1 MVKAVIFDFYNTL
14 AETTNY
20 GPSWE
25 ELLDE
30 LGYSL
35 PPDIRDRWWNDG
47 IDGTEHDEHSQSRD
61 HYVAW
66 QQSRVRSMLERVR
79 GARAPRTTTSS
90 CGCARSAPTT
100 ASTRTPRSPTSSA
113 SLRAQGV
120 ALAICSNWDWDLHEA
135 VESAGLTGAFDVV
148 VSSAWVGARKAHPR
162 IYTHT
167 LEQLGV
173 APEDA
178 LFVGDTWTC
187 DVDGPRAAGMRAIY
201 LRRAHLGADHTA
213 PDAGARPDDVHHAL
227 DLRAVESLRLLS
239 RRSDRPRRRC
249 RRGSRGT
256 GAAARRASSSAR
268 PRPRRRS
275 APRPPPRCARPR
287 AATAARPGAGP
298 RSSRGAPSTAGVAVD
313 PREIDD
319 VHPQLLGQKLD
330 EVAVGD
336 EAEVDENLHR
346 SDRRCSPGGRGRS

>member
-25 ELLDE
+25 ELLDG

-47 IDGTEHDEHSQSRD
+47 IDGTEHNEHSRSRD

-66 QQSRVRSMLERVR
+66 QQSRVRLMLSECGVPDSAHDDFIVRVR
-79 GARAPRTTTSS
+79 EIGAHNRIDAYDEVDDVIR
-90 CGCARSAPTT
+90 
-100 ASTRTPRSPTSSA
+100 
-113 SLRAQGV
+113 SLRAQGL

-135 VESAGLTGAFDVV
+135 VESAGLTGASDVV

-187 DVDGPRAAGMRAIY
+187 DVDGPRTAGMQAIY
-201 LRRAHLGADHTA
+201 LRRPHLGTDHTA
-213 PDAGARPDDVHHAL
+213 PEPPRRPADVHHAH
-227 DLRAVESLRLLS
+227 DLRAVETLS
-239 RRSDRPRRRC
+239 QP
-249 RRGSRGT
+249 
-256 GAAARRASSSAR
+256 
-268 PRPRRRS
+268 
-275 APRPPPRCARPR
+275 
-287 AATAARPGAGP
+287 
-298 RSSRGAPSTAGVAVD
+298 
-313 PREIDD
+313 
-319 VHPQLLGQKLD
+319 
-330 EVAVGD
+330 
-336 EAEVDENLHR
+336 
-346 SDRRCSPGGRGRS
+346 